1 MLSQELVGSI
11 ERHNE
16 AVLQGARLRAPTNA
30 LVELCAVAVFCL
42 GATWFWSW
50 EGELVVRAL
59 GGYLAGVSLWL
70 AAQRVF
76 LAAQQLYWLKRP
88 ERGEIERRL
97 LI

>member
-1 MLSQELVGSI
+1 MFNQELVGSI

-16 AVLQGARLRAPTNA
+16 AVLQGARLRAATNA
-30 LVELCAVAVFCL
+30 FIELGAVAVFCI

-50 EGELVVRAL
+50 EGELVVRVL
-59 GGYLAGVSLWL
+59 GGYLAGVSLWM
-70 AAQRVF
+70 AAQRV
-76 LAAQQLYWLKRP
+76 LWAAQRLYWLRHP